1 MFPNSSN
8 LGRPPFPPKYQR
20 QSTFFTKLP
29 LNIPPAFF
37 SHQQVIVPPL
47 HFRSAIFEA
56 TPAVTPV
63 VTLQPV
69 TYGRVSPVS
78 RSDALTSFQGRKRQ
92 SQQSVPDDAKRQRI
106 HSHSS
111 ETAVVSQTVPLPE
124 RRRSFPASV
133 SVLSPV
139 LRAHASPALIGC
151 VPPLQAT
158 WFPCPTE
165 TRLPVAT
172 DQLSK
177 QVLDLFQ
184 ACRQQTSDLNRKELC
199 RTELQKEIQLI
210 FPQSRLFLVGSS
222 LNGFGTRTSDG
233 DLCLVV
239 KEEPIPTFFFNFNT
253 TFQVNQKT
261 EATHILSLVQKLFS
275 AKLCNYI
282 ERPQLIRA
290 KVPIVKFRDKKFNT
304 MMLDFFFLLP
314 NSNVDFDLNVNNVIG
329 IRNTFLLR
337 TYAFIENRV
346 RPLVLVVKKWASFH
360 EINDASRG
368 TLNSYSLA
376 LMVLHYLQTLPEPIL
391 PCLQKNYPECFDS
404 TMQLHLVHQA
414 PRTIPPYISK
424 NESSLGD
431 LVIGF
436 FKYYATEF
444 DWSHQMISVREG
456 KAIPRHDGTEWRN
469 KFICIEEPFD
479 GTNTAR
485 AVHEK
490 QKFDVIRGEFA
501 QAWRLL
507 RDKKDLNC
515 ILPLKAAKQKR

>member
-8 LGRPPFPPKYQR
+8 LSRPPFPPKYQQ

-29 LNIPPAFF
+29 LNIPPTLL
-37 SHQQVIVPPL
+37 SHRQIIVPPF
-47 HFRSAIFEA
+47 HFRA

-69 TYGRVSPVS
+69 TYGSVSPVS
-78 RSDALTSFQGRKRQ
+78 TSDALTSFPGRKRQ

-106 HSHSS
+106 HSHDSD
-111 ETAVVSQTVPLPE
+111 TAVVNQAVPLPE
-124 RRRSFPASV
+124 ERRHSFPASI
-133 SVLSPV
+133 SVQSPV
-139 LRAHASPALIGC
+139 LHAHGSPTVIGC
-151 VPPLQAT
+151 VPPLQDPL
-158 WFPCPTE
+158 FPDPTE
-165 TRLPVAT
+165 TRLPFAK
-172 DQLSK
+172 DELSQ
-177 QVLDLFQ
+177 QVLELFQ
-184 ACRQQTSDLNRKELC
+184 ACRQQASDLDRKELC
-199 RTELQKEIQLI
+199 RTELQREIQLI

-239 KEEPIPTFFFNFNT
+239 KEEPIPNFIINFNT

-261 EATHILSLVQKLFS
+261 EARRILSLVQKLFS
-275 AKLCNYI
+275 TKLCNYI

-290 KVPIVKFRDKKFNT
+290 KVPIVKFRDKVRQVF
-304 MMLDFFFLLP
+304 
-314 NSNVDFDLNVNNVIG
+314 NVDFDLNVNNVIG

-368 TLNSYSLA
+368 TLNSYSLV
-376 LMVLHYLQTLPEPIL
+376 LMVLHYLQSKYFLH
-391 PCLQKNYPECFDS
+391 ECFDPA
-404 TMQLHLVHQA
+404 MQLHLVHQA

-424 NESSLGD
+424 NGSSLGD
-431 LVIGF
+431 LLIGF

-444 DWSHQMISVREG
+444 DWSHQMISVREA
-456 KAIPRHDGTEWRN
+456 KAVARPDGIEWRN
-469 KFICIEEPFD
+469 KFICVEEPFD

-490 QKFDVIRGEFA
+490 QKFDMIRGEFV

-507 RDKKDLNC
+507 RDKKDLKC